1 MSIDKFMNNIKDMI
15 NKELLIIC
23 VDDQKITGKLF
34 NYVSELDNEPDGA
47 AIDIWLT
54 QKPGFEDIPM
64 EIELSEIK
72 SIEII

>member
-47 AIDIWLT
+47 AIDIW
-54 QKPGFEDIPM
+54 QHRH
-64 EIELSEIK
+64 
-72 SIEII
+72 

>member
-1 MSIDKFMNNIKDMI
+1 MSIDKFMSNIKDMI

-47 AIDIWLT
+47 AIDIWQT